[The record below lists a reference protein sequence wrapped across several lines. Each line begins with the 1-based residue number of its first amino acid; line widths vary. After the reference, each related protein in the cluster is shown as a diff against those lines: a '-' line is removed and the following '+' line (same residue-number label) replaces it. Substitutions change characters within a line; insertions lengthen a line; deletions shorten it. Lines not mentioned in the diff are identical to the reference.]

1 MRGTRLLALTA
12 AVMMALPVGLSAE
25 RAYAGSHAAAPASST
40 ASRDLVMERDLL
52 GRSKGR
58 GFFSNILGQRRDF
71 TVDFDGRWDGKT
83 LTLGEVI
90 RFDDGAVERY
100 TWRLTK
106 TGPNTYTGVREGVVG
121 QAVVVA
127 NGREVVMEYTADVK
141 GPDGGVTRLRFEDV
155 LIKRGNGSILNR
167 ARAYLGGLQV
177 GWVSIDITRR

>member
-1 MRGTRLLALTA
+1 MRALKVLGLATA
-12 AVMMALPVGLSAE
+12 LMMGAPTAGWVSTAE
-25 RAYAGSHAAAPASST
+25 AGSHAT
-40 ASRDLVMERDLL
+40 VSRDLVMERDLL

-71 TVDFDGRWDGKT
+71 TVDFDGRWDGNT
-83 LTLGEVI
+83 LTLAEVI
-90 RFDDGAVERY
+90 RFDDGPVERY

-121 QAVVVA
+121 QARVVA

-167 ARAYLGGLQV
+167 ARAYLGGVQV